1 MSPEQLE
8 RLFKPFEQADSSTTR
23 RFGGT
28 GLGLSISA
36 HLVHAMGGRIEVSS
50 HPGAGT
56 TFYVSLPLLEPV
68 YELAAAS
75 GSLVLAGF
83 PSDEC
88 TALRADLSAR
98 GVTVV
103 TLEAPASPVPAADLV
118 VVDARFAGDAQA
130 WRSWLARLH
139 AERRSLAIAGRL
151 DEIERAELPEL
162 HLPIIERPLRS
173 RHFCEA
179 LARRTRPPPPPAP
192 LEKRLA
198 GLRVLAIDDNE
209 INRLVLADMLAQE
222 GARVTCL
229 AGGHE
234 ALAHLTEVGPAS
246 YHIVLTDIQM
256 PDMDGYALTL
266 QLRAAYPGL
275 PVLGLTAHA
284 GPEARDA
291 CLAAGM
297 RAHLPKPLELDD
309 LVREILE
316 HASADARAQGG
327 APAPTAP
334 APTERGA
341 SPAPPTPPGAGL
353 VNWPALEAMFK
364 GRPQFVERV
373 VRKALATYRSELA
386 QLRELAGGQG
396 ELAALAFLAHG
407 IKGSAGALHA
417 SSVHQLAAEVDATA
431 RAGSANARE
440 LAGKLADQLE
450 ALLGELEMRVAAD
463 SAHPHDL
470 SA

>member
-1 MSPEQLE
+1 MSSP
-8 RLFKPFEQADSSTTR
+8 
-23 RFGGT
+23 
-28 GLGLSISA
+28 
-36 HLVHAMGGRIEVSS
+36 
-50 HPGAGT
+50 
-56 TFYVSLPLLEPV
+56 
-68 YELAAAS
+68 AS

-83 PSDEC
+83 PPDEC
-88 TALRADLSAR
+88 AALRADLVER
-98 GVTVV
+98 GIAVA
-103 TLEAPASPVPAADLV
+103 TLETPFGPVPAADLV
-118 VVDARFAGDAQA
+118 VVDARFAADAQA

-162 HLPIIERPLRS
+162 HLPIIERPCAAISARPWPGAPGPRRRPS
-173 RHFCEA
+173 R
-179 LARRTRPPPPPAP
+179 AP
-192 LEKRLA
+192 GR
-198 GLRVLAIDDNE
+198 RVLAVDDNE

-234 ALAHLTEVGPAS
+234 AIAHLTEVGPDS

-266 QLRAAYPGL
+266 QLRADYPRL

-316 HASADARAQGG
+316 HACANGSAGRPPRPGHGPSRPGELAG
-327 APAPTAP
+327 A
-334 APTERGA
+334 E
-341 SPAPPTPPGAGL
+341 
-353 VNWPALEAMFK
+353 ALFK

-373 VRKALATYRSELA
+373 ATRRWPPTERTRPAPRARRRRGRAGRPRLSRPWHQGLGRRTPRHQRPSAGRRGGCRSPR
-386 QLRELAGGQG
+386 RERRRPRTGGQARRPARG
-396 ELAALAFLAHG
+396 AAG
-407 IKGSAGALHA
+407 
-417 SSVHQLAAEVDATA
+417 
-431 RAGSANARE
+431 
-440 LAGKLADQLE
+440 
-450 ALLGELEMRVAAD
+450 
-463 SAHPHDL
+463 
-470 SA
+470 